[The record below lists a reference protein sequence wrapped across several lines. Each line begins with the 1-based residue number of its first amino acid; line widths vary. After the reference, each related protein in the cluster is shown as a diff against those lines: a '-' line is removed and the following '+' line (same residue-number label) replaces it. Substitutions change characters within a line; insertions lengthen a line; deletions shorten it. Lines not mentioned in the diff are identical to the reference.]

1 MMGFISD
8 KTLVNGVAWENL
20 KNEMNP
26 DFGEDEELYNALR
39 AVDKP
44 VLLPTPYN
52 QYTNES
58 CSIDYKINATIEN
71 DSFEIA
77 AGTIIVFSECINL
90 EKIAS
95 NDSSLWWTW
104 DLEV

>member
-8 KTLVNGVAWENL
+8 KTLVNGIAWEIL
-20 KNEMNP
+20 KYEPNP
-26 DFGEDEELYNALR
+26 DFGEDEELFNALK
-39 AVDKP
+39 AVNKT

-77 AGTIIVFSECINL
+77 AGTINVFSECIKL
-90 EKIAS
+90 
-95 NDSSLWWTW
+95 
-104 DLEV
+104 V